1 MGTKVSGG
9 DGTDLRLGL
18 AGGEGIQ
25 GCGALAGTGDDE
37 KQGCSSVAKV
47 SLVEFA
53 PGKLL

>member
-1 MGTKVSGG
+1 MGTKVWGG
-9 DGTDLRLGL
+9 DGTDLRLSL

-25 GCGALAGTGDDE
+25 GWGGFAGTGDDE
-37 KQGCSSVAKV
+37 KQGHSSVVKV

>member
-1 MGTKVSGG
+1 MGTKVWGG
-9 DGTDLRLGL
+9 DSTDLRLSL

-25 GCGALAGTGDDE
+25 GWGRLAGTGDDE
-37 KQGCSSVAKV
+37 KQGYSSVAKV